1 MKGLFTFLVLIIV
14 LVIAT
19 IIGSRN
25 QELITINYLI
35 AQSEL
40 RESTLM
46 AIILSLGVV
55 IGMLTM
61 FGSWLKLSWQVKSLK
76 NQVKRLSKE
85 D

>member
-14 LVIAT
+14 LVIAI

-25 QELITINYLI
+25 QELVTINYLI

-40 RESTLM
+40 RVSTLM
-46 AIILSLGVV
+46 AIILSFGIV

-61 FGSWLKLSWQVKSLK
+61 FGSWLKLSWKVKSLK

>member
-1 MKGLFTFLVLIIV
+1 MKGLFTFLVLIVV
-14 LVIAT
+14 LVIAI

-46 AIILSLGVV
+46 AIILSLGIV

>member
-14 LVIAT
+14 LVIAI
-19 IIGSRN
+19 IIGSLN
-25 QELITINYLI
+25 QELVTINYLI

-46 AIILSLGVV
+46 AIILSFGIV

>member
-14 LVIAT
+14 LVIAI

-25 QELITINYLI
+25 QELVTLNYLI

-46 AIILSLGVV
+46 AIILSFGIV